1 MNVLKA
7 TLDTRHQNSVIG
19 NVTQFDNATLEL
31 QVVTDGVIDEAWKF
45 PEFELIAMKRDMNPV
60 REVDQDRFTIL
71 SKEDHKVQIEL
82 KEQFLTCRG
91 TVKMQL
97 VVKDGSRLSTTLFRL
112 IIGQS
117 LDHDVIESHRDVA
130 VLDELEA
137 YVKQG
142 FDDLAYQ
149 EQRMVAVEQSTNDLN
164 ETMNANEEERNAA
177 EAKRSKTFET
187 NEANRTQTFNN
198 QIEEQSIAFSNAQ
211 SQRDESFSESEQN
224 MSQAFETSQRERES
238 AFNKAQEL
246 NQTTFTNNET
256 KRQTAFNQS
265 QTANQQDFVDNEA
278 ERQRLFETNEASRQ
292 KSESQRVKNESER
305 VFAETKRADAEVI
318 RQQKMTEFEEKA
330 TQLSEDLDSQ
340 VARVDEFVSENEEK
354 LLGPYDK
361 TDYMGNAHKSV
372 KDANDANV
380 EYILGEVN
388 TVHYEG
394 QHITATDTI
403 EKQVRSA
410 ILKGRTLVNLANT
423 SNLSFDAAWGG
434 KIVESVTLTGGK
446 QYLVSLQLNADEP
459 ELTLQSRQDFSFIS
473 HLKKGFAK
481 GDNQVIVTL
490 DSTANG
496 IRFQVGSSFDAL
508 IANIMIIEYQT
519 GMENWDIPY
528 FEGMSSVKMPVLKT
542 TGKNLFDMNR
552 PYDAITDNQAT
563 VVQDTNKITVSSANS
578 GIYVNANFILDK
590 DFFAGKTVTGSCLYE
605 SDIED
610 IGTVQISYQDGNG
623 DHHYQWIKTPKTFT
637 FPNNF
642 IGDVMLC
649 VSANNTGTPQS
660 NTVTVKNIQLE
671 LGSTATSYEPHKSNI
686 LTVNEEVELR
696 GIGDVQD
703 TLNLMTG
710 ELTQR
715 IGEVT
720 FDGSENWSKHTIST
734 DEYFVGIIWSPMADV
749 KGGSNTVS
757 DKLTHKFSTNDD
769 SVIYFS
775 AQYPLI
781 TFHKDSLESM
791 SIESFKKKL
800 SELSP
805 TVQYQL
811 AQESVKTVDLSDNH
825 VYSYKDVTHY
835 DCSSAEGSLVPT
847 LSIDVPTNLPAVV
860 ARQRVTI
867 QELEKENVA
876 LKNEIEETANSSVN
890 GDLELMSSQ
899 FELDFRLF
907 EIEMNLDMPMMAM
920 MRGVK
925 SIAMTVYQQAKTLI
939 LAGKYEREGMEYKLN
954 RYKEAGRIT
963 VEEYEELI
971 ALMDARELVD

>member
-1 MNVLKA
+1 MNVFKA
-7 TLDTRHQNSVIG
+7 TLDTRHQNGVIG
-19 NVTQFDNATLEL
+19 TVTQFDNATLEL
-31 QVVTDGVIDEAWKF
+31 QVVTDGVINEAWDN
-45 PEFELIAMKRDMNPV
+45 PQFELIAMKRDANQV

-410 ILKGRTLVNLANT
+410 ILSGQTLVNLAPKYEGAKT
-423 SNLSFDAAWGG
+423 TFF
-434 KIVESVTLTGGK
+434 SVDG
-446 QYLVSLQLNADEP
+446 S
-459 ELTLQSRQDFSFIS
+459 
-473 HLKKGFAK
+473 GFTQEFNE
-481 GDNQVIVTL
+481 DYYTI
-490 DSTANG
+490 TANG
-496 IRFQVGSSFDAL
+496 SNCNIALRLYTNEKWQTSQSLKLNTKYLAIVDLDVQVSKNISLYCGKLSYSGIYGKTSISNNGRQRLAL
-508 IANIMIIEYQT
+508 EFTTPSEIDSTINIGTDLYSDSGDYISVYSIMLIEYQD
-519 GMENWDIPY
+519 GMENWEIPY
-528 FEGMSSVKMPVLKT
+528 FEGIQSVKLPVLTT
-542 TGKNLFDMNR
+542 TGKNLFDNVLSNR
-552 PYDAITDNQAT
+552 ENVEVI
-563 VVQDTNKITVSSANS
+563 
-578 GIYVNANFILDK
+578 VNN
-590 DFFAGKTVTGSCLYE
+590 
-605 SDIED
+605 
-610 IGTVQISYQDGNG
+610 
-623 DHHYQWIKTPKTFT
+623 
-637 FPNNF
+637 
-642 IGDVMLC
+642 IGDNEYSIQTENTNLWDSQNIYKKIPIKKGETIHWYGYFKNM
-649 VSANNTGTPQS
+649 ANIRMYLNGFDTLVANHQPTTIS
-660 NTVTVKNIQLE
+660 TDYEFFDLKY
-671 LGSTATSYEPHKSNI
+671 TATSDGFVLCRFWLNGVNSIGYLKDIMFELNSKTTYEPFKSNI
-686 LTVNEEVELR
+686 LSTPSDLELR
-696 GIGDVQD
+696 SNGSVCDELDLI
-703 TLNLMTG
+703 TG
-710 ELTQR
+710 QLTQR
-715 IGEVT
+715 I
-720 FDGSENWSKHTIST
+720 DEN
-734 DEYFVGIIWSPMADV
+734 GDV
-749 KGGSNTVS
+749 
-757 DKLTHKFSTNDD
+757 
-769 SVIYFS
+769 
-775 AQYPLI
+775 
-781 TFHKDSLESM
+781 
-791 SIESFKKKL
+791 
-800 SELSP
+800 
-805 TVQYQL
+805 L
-811 AQESVKTVDLSDNH
+811 AQEVVKTVDLSGQK
-825 VYSYKDVTHY
+825 VYSYDGTTHY
-835 DCSSAEGSLVPT
+835 SCSAAEGALIPT
-847 LSIDVPTNLPAVV
+847 LSIDVPTNLPALVS
-860 ARQRVTI
+860 RQRATI
-867 QELEKENVA
+867 ESQKEQIITLEQENEQLIAQNEVQDIDISLNQDAINFMLFAPATMSLNDKSRNNEGVNTMA
-876 LKNEIEETANSSVN
+876 AYLANQILK
-890 GDLELMSSQ
+890 GK
-899 FELDFRLF
+899 LD
-907 EIEMNLDMPMMAM
+907 
-920 MRGVK
+920 
-925 SIAMTVYQQAKTLI
+925 YTLVVSRY
-939 LAGKYEREGMEYKLN
+939 GS
-954 RYKEAGRIT
+954 YKEDIDT
-963 VEEYEELI
+963 ILI
-971 ALMDARELVD
+971 AEGKQDLIK